1 MKYSAS
7 LLLFVL
13 YLIKCEA
20 LVRPEPVSLVFERQ
34 FGSDTYNLRTKC
46 HIKKANTASSAA
58 RDLYKESLKVDKL
71 IKDKAT
77 EQTTSSE
84 LKHLTEKYCTKNEKL
99 APLAQKLVDAV
110 QDCLKNSMDNAKKQK
125 IMAIFTNTICESIF
139 SEPVISTLFLILNL
153 STLFFV
159 SFESKNQVNE
169 IKNFAAVLFLCFL
182 LFMGAFS
189 NESITFIFE
198 RQFGS
203 DPDNLNTKCNNDK
216 AEAVSRAK
224 NELIQ
229 ANRKIENIIKEKITN
244 DTTWDEISHLTR
256 QHCDG
261 NETIHF
267 LSKKLVDDAQECL
280 QNSLDDKKRAEIIRE
295 FVSNSC
301 ASIYNKF
308 NSQG

>member
-139 SEPVISTLFLILNL
+139 SD
-153 STLFFV
+153 
-159 SFESKNQVNE
+159 FESKNQVNE